1 MNITKNI
8 CIVCHIPFD
17 DSIHL
22 PRSLPNCT
30 HTICSL
36 CLSKNLLTKRNTF
49 MCPKDNI
56 IYSNVDNI
64 DYFKVNKNI
73 LEKIK
78 QSQSQNIQTQNDSTK
93 IEIISLDK
101 EKTKS
106 SKTKIDTITV
116 NDSTL
121 NNNTNTL
128 TTLNNQNTQQC
139 YIKKTIKFNKK
150 LQFTNNSLIC
160 SIHSLPLNVICVNDR
175 QKICSQCALNNLHLE
190 HQIITET
197 KFMDYVNE
205 LFKILQEIEI
215 NKNSYAEMS
224 DINTSFILEEIENK
238 IDFYKNDIKKICK
251 EIIENINL
259 QCKQIEKFLNLRKKE
274 IFTKF
279 QFTNYNIDNL
289 RESTNHWLD
298 LVNNKLSEANSGNN
312 NDDINIESLKL
323 LDVDKNKN
331 IFNLLDIGRQ
341 LNERYNFVKETKDIV
356 DKLNEFNIKGIN
368 VEKNSEIIDLIM
380 MSPISIEKGIKG
392 RNVNNNFINKYN
404 YNESIITSSK
414 SIAINAD
421 NEKADT
427 NKTKNDEHKLETSL
441 FKIEEDKSLIES
453 LHLTPISY
461 LYRQTK
467 NIFITYENDN
477 ELEDN
482 EVCNSISNIYN
493 LCPTHN
499 NKDNN
504 NNIYLKKKLNV
515 NKMSKTQNNFFKNNN
530 DKITINK
537 KIIIMND
544 NKEKEKQKRLA
555 LSGGNTRYN
564 TNFYKNNDDNFDKNS
579 EEKDINMQLSPM
591 YRKVLFPKLLKVKTC
606 DVFLIGNEK
615 MRKSMSMDDDEMKKK
630 INKLEYNHGNTLH
643 KLTMSPQIKSK
654 YNLNSNKNMT
664 GSKKD
669 KEKENHK
676 SKSKKD
682 LKKKA
687 KTNNESK
694 NSKNEIK
701 PRKKYIRCVS
711 CSGLNKNDI
720 KDTPIIFNLNVNN
733 ENNFNSSKNNNN
745 NKSTVSDFL
754 TNNDTMLKHKK
765 KSKNKT
771 KKINSRHL
779 NKSCVCKQENKTNY
793 NIANFNNNYSTNFS
807 TNVSINNINK
817 NNNLTFINKDMNDLQ
832 KCINTQ
838 MKKSNP
844 SFNRINMNGIGMKLL
859 CNYLQKNQK
868 KKYKE
873 LKLPGCNLD
882 DGDFSL
888 LIKNI
893 IDNEIEI
900 STLNVSYNNLSD
912 NSSRYIF
919 EMIIKNKN
927 SLKSIFMYNNMFSK
941 GFKNKIKNY
950 DKDNNLDSIKLY
962 I

>member
-1 MNITKNI
+1 
-8 CIVCHIPFD
+8 
-17 DSIHL
+17 
-22 PRSLPNCT
+22 
-30 HTICSL
+30 
-36 CLSKNLLTKRNTF
+36 

-78 QSQSQNIQTQNDSTK
+78 QSQNNQTQNDSTK
-93 IEIISLDK
+93 IDIISLEK

-106 SKTKIDTITV
+106 TKTKIDTITV

-128 TTLNNQNTQQC
+128 TSINNQNPQQC

-150 LQFTNNSLIC
+150 LKFTNNSLIC

-190 HQIITET
+190 HQIITEN

-205 LFKILQEIEI
+205 LIKILQDIEI
-215 NKNSYAEMS
+215 NKNNYVDVS
-224 DINTSFILEEIENK
+224 DINSNFILEEIENK
-238 IDFYKNDIKKICK
+238 IDFYKNDVQKICK

-259 QCKQIEKFLNLRKKE
+259 QCRQIEKFLNLRKKE

-331 IFNLLDIGRQ
+331 IFNLIDIGRQ
-341 LNERYNFVKETKDIV
+341 LNERYNFVKETKDII
-356 DKLNEFNIKGIN
+356 DKLNQFNIKGMT

-380 MSPISIEKGIKG
+380 MNPMSIDIGLKERKI
-392 RNVNNNFINKYN
+392 NSNFNNKYN
-404 YNESIITSSK
+404 YNESIINSTNVDCEK
-414 SIAINAD
+414 TD
-421 NEKADT
+421 NNN
-427 NKTKNDEHKLETSL
+427 NKNKNDENKLETSL
-441 FKIEEDKSLIES
+441 FIIEEDKNLIES

-477 ELEDN
+477 NLEDN
-482 EVCNSISNIYN
+482 EICNSISNIYN
-493 LCPTHN
+493 LFPTNN

-504 NNIYLKKKLNV
+504 NNIYLKKKLNT
-515 NKMSKTQNNFFKNNN
+515 NKMSKTQNNFLEKNN

-537 KIIIMND
+537 RNIIN
-544 NKEKEKQKRLA
+544 NNNEKNKQKRLA

-564 TNFYKNNDDNFDKNS
+564 THFYKNNDDNFDKNN
-579 EEKDINMQLSPM
+579 EEKNINIQLSPM

-615 MRKSMSMDDDEMKKK
+615 IRKSMSMDDDEMNKK

-654 YNLNSNKNMT
+654 YNLNVNKNLVVNQ
-664 GSKKD
+664 
-669 KEKENHK
+669 KEKEKINEKNK

-682 LKKKA
+682 LKKKD
-687 KTNNESK
+687 KTNNER
-694 NSKNEIK
+694 NNNKNEIK
-701 PRKKYIRCVS
+701 ARKKYIRCVS
-711 CSGLNKNDI
+711 CSGLNKKDI
-720 KDTPIIFNLNVNN
+720 QDAPIIFNLNVNN
-733 ENNFNSSKNNNN
+733 ENNFNSSKNTNTNN
-745 NKSTVSDFL
+745 NKSSVSDFF
-754 TNNDTMLKHKK
+754 TNNDIILK
-765 KSKNKT
+765 KSQKLKNKT
-771 KKINSRHL
+771 KKIKSRHL
-779 NKSCVCKQENKTNY
+779 NKSCICKQENKTNY
-793 NIANFNNNYSTNFS
+793 NFINFNNNYNTNFS

-817 NNNLTFINKDMNDLQ
+817 NNNSTFINKDMNDLQ
-832 KCINTQ
+832 KCVNSQ

-844 SFNRINMNGIGMKLL
+844 SFNRVNMSGIGMQLL
-859 CNYLQKNQK
+859 CNYMQKNQK

-893 IDNEIEI
+893 IDNEIELSI
-900 STLNVSYNNLSD
+900 LNVSYNNLSD

>member
-17 DSIHL
+17 ESIHL

-36 CLSKNLLTKRNTF
+36 CLSKNLLTKSNTF

-78 QSQSQNIQTQNDSTK
+78 QAQINQTQNDSTK
-93 IEIISLDK
+93 IDIISLDK

-106 SKTKIDTITV
+106 TKTKIDTATV
-116 NDSTL
+116 NDSSL

-128 TTLNNQNTQQC
+128 TSINNPNPQQC

-150 LQFTNNSLIC
+150 LKFTNNSLIC

-190 HQIITET
+190 HQIITEN

-205 LFKILQEIEI
+205 LLKILQEIEI
-215 NKNSYAEMS
+215 NKNNYVDVS
-224 DINTSFILEEIENK
+224 DINSNFILEEIENK
-238 IDFYKNDIKKICK
+238 IDFYKNDIQKICK

-259 QCKQIEKFLNLRKKE
+259 QCRQIEKFLNLRKKE

-289 RESTNHWLD
+289 RESTNHWMD

-331 IFNLLDIGRQ
+331 IFNLIDIGRQ
-341 LNERYNFVKETKDIV
+341 LNERYNFVKETKDII
-356 DKLNEFNIKGIN
+356 DKLNQFNKKGLT

-380 MSPISIEKGIKG
+380 MNPISKEEKKI
-392 RNVNNNFINKYN
+392 NNNSINKYN
-404 YNESIITSSK
+404 YNESIINSTNIDCEK
-414 SIAINAD
+414 ND
-421 NEKADT
+421 N
-427 NKTKNDEHKLETSL
+427 NKNKNDENKLETSL
-441 FKIEEDKSLIES
+441 FKIEEDKNLIES

-477 ELEDN
+477 DLEDN

-493 LCPTHN
+493 LCPTKN

-504 NNIYLKKKLNV
+504 NNIYLKKKLSG

-537 KIIIMND
+537 RIIINND
-544 NKEKEKQKRLA
+544 NKEKDKQKRLA
-555 LSGGNTRYN
+555 LSGGNIRYN
-564 TNFYKNNDDNFDKNS
+564 THFFKYNDDNFDKIN
-579 EEKDINMQLSPM
+579 EEKNINIQLSPM
-591 YRKVLFPKLLKVKTC
+591 FRKVLFPKLLKVKTC

-615 MRKSMSMDDDEMKKK
+615 IRKSMSMDDDEMIKK
-630 INKLEYNHGNTLH
+630 INKLEYKHGNTLH

-654 YNLNSNKNMT
+654 YNLNTNKNLVMNQ
-664 GSKKD
+664 
-669 KEKENHK
+669 KEKEKEKINEK
-676 SKSKKD
+676 TKSKKD

-687 KTNNESK
+687 KTNNESNK
-694 NSKNEIK
+694 NMNEIRTK
-701 PRKKYIRCVS
+701 KKYIRCVS
-711 CSGLNKNDI
+711 CSGLNK
-720 KDTPIIFNLNVNN
+720 KDAQDVPIIFNLNVKN
-733 ENNFNSSKNNNN
+733 ENNFNSSKNTNNNNN
-745 NKSTVSDFL
+745 NKSSVSDFF
-754 TNNDTMLKHKK
+754 TNNDIILK
-765 KSKNKT
+765 KSKKLKTKT
-771 KKINSRHL
+771 KKANSRHL
-779 NKSCVCKQENKTNY
+779 NKSCISKQENKTNY
-793 NIANFNNNYSTNFS
+793 NLINYNNNYNTNYS

-832 KCINTQ
+832 KYVNSQ

-844 SFNRINMNGIGMKLL
+844 SFNRINMSGIGIQLL
-859 CNYLQKNQK
+859 CNYMQKNQK

-900 STLNVSYNNLSD
+900 SILNVSYNNLSD

-927 SLKSIFMYNNMFSK
+927 SLKSIFMYNNIFSK
-941 GFKNKIKNY
+941 GFKHKIKNY

>member
-17 DSIHL
+17 ESIHL

-36 CLSKNLLTKRNTF
+36 CLSKNLLTKSNTF

-78 QSQSQNIQTQNDSTK
+78 QIQNQNNQTQNDSTK
-93 IEIISLDK
+93 IDIISLDK
-101 EKTKS
+101 EKTKAT
-106 SKTKIDTITV
+106 KTKIDTGTV

-128 TTLNNQNTQQC
+128 TYINNQNPQQC

-150 LQFTNNSLIC
+150 LKFANNSLIC

-190 HQIITET
+190 HQIITEN

-205 LFKILQEIEI
+205 LLKILQEIET
-215 NKNSYAEMS
+215 NKNNYVEVS
-224 DINTSFILEEIENK
+224 DINSTFILEEIENK
-238 IDFYKNDIKKICK
+238 IDFYKNDVQKICK

-259 QCKQIEKFLNLRKKE
+259 QCRQIEKFLNLRKKE

-289 RESTNHWLD
+289 RESTNHWMD
-298 LVNNKLSEANSGNN
+298 LVNSKLSEANSGNN

-323 LDVDKNKN
+323 LDVDKSKN
-331 IFNLLDIGRQ
+331 IFNLIDIGRQ
-341 LNERYNFVKETKDIV
+341 LNERYNFVKETKDII
-356 DKLNEFNIKGIN
+356 DKLNQFNSKGLT

-380 MSPISIEKGIKG
+380 MNPMSIDERKI
-392 RNVNNNFINKYN
+392 NNNFINKYN
-404 YNESIITSSK
+404 YNESIINSTNVDCDK
-414 SIAINAD
+414 TD
-421 NEKADT
+421 N
-427 NKTKNDEHKLETSL
+427 NKNKNDENKLETSL
-441 FKIEEDKSLIES
+441 FKIEEDKNLIES

-477 ELEDN
+477 DLEDN

-493 LCPTHN
+493 LCPTNN

-504 NNIYLKKKLNV
+504 NNNNIYLRKKLSG

-537 KIIIMND
+537 RIIINND
-544 NKEKEKQKRLA
+544 KKEKDKQKRLA

-564 TNFYKNNDDNFDKNS
+564 THFYKNNDENFDRNN
-579 EEKDINMQLSPM
+579 EEKNINIQLSPM
-591 YRKVLFPKLLKVKTC
+591 FRKVLFPKLLKVKTC
-606 DVFLIGNEK
+606 DVFLLGNEK
-615 MRKSMSMDDDEMKKK
+615 IRKSMSMDDEEMIKK
-630 INKLEYNHGNTLH
+630 INKLEYKHGNTLH

-654 YNLNSNKNMT
+654 YNLNTNKNVVINQ
-664 GSKKD
+664 
-669 KEKENHK
+669 KEKEKEKN
-676 SKSKKD
+676 KSKKD
-682 LKKKA
+682 LRKKA
-687 KTNNESK
+687 KTNKENKSM
-694 NSKNEIK
+694 NEIRSK
-701 PRKKYIRCVS
+701 KKYIRCVS
-711 CSGLNKNDI
+711 CSGLNKKDVKDI
-720 KDTPIIFNLNVNN
+720 PIIFNLNVNN
-733 ENNFNSSKNNNN
+733 ENNFNSSKNTNNN
-745 NKSTVSDFL
+745 NKSTVSDFF
-754 TNNDTMLKHKK
+754 TNNDIILK
-765 KSKNKT
+765 KSKQIKNKT
-771 KKINSRHL
+771 KKTNSRHL
-779 NKSCVCKQENKTNY
+779 NKSCISKQENKTNY
-793 NIANFNNNYSTNFS
+793 NIINFNNNYSTNFS
-807 TNVSINNINK
+807 TNVSTNNINK
-817 NNNLTFINKDMNDLQ
+817 NNNSTFINKDMNDLQ
-832 KCINTQ
+832 KCVNSQ
-838 MKKSNP
+838 MKKANP
-844 SFNRINMNGIGMKLL
+844 SFNRINMSGIGMQLL
-859 CNYLQKNQK
+859 CNYMQKNQK

-893 IDNEIEI
+893 IDNEIELSI
-900 STLNVSYNNLSD
+900 LNVSYNNLSD

-941 GFKNKIKNY
+941 GFKHKIKNY